1 MLVKLEKPKKLL
13 KKQKRKFKVCQNGK
27 KIRPFIHF
35 IDYLSSTTYCLNI
48 FTSLRG
54 QTWHFVN
61 CKGIPQQAKN
71 RIVAESATLL
81 SFFDFFFLFRIPR
94 TNNITLYFSQLLQ
107 KQENLRILQK
117 NVESAKNAES
127 GTVCGIHKQK
137 LIHVFRLW

>member
-1 MLVKLEKPKKLL
+1 MLINSSKIPNFLTEIFFLSFLKILMLVKLEKPKKLL
-13 KKQKRKFKVCQNGK
+13 KKQKQKFKVCQNGK

-35 IDYLSSTTYCLNI
+35 NDYLSSTTYCLNI

-61 CKGIPQQAKN
+61 CKGIPQQVKN

-94 TNNITLYFSQLLQ
+94 TNNI
-107 KQENLRILQK
+107 R
-117 NVESAKNAES
+117 
-127 GTVCGIHKQK
+127 
-137 LIHVFRLW
+137 